1 MKVVPISCLLTML
14 KPLIRKVSSR
24 GLLQALWNLR
34 KGSLTALFGSEY
46 ELWPEA
52 GCRVS
57 GGRELGRA
65 VALQPPSL
73 PHLAS
78 HHTQEDSS
86 THMRGWEECSQQQR
100 WPWPTSA
107 LCPSPSPRPWSTRYP
122 APSSPCSSSSSS
134 SWASPTATASVLGN
148 SSRIMRG
155 NRRLWWSHFL
165 PAISRE
171 SQLESLLYW

>member
-1 MKVVPISCLLTML
+1 MVRWQLYLGVSISCDQR
-14 KPLIRKVSSR
+14 PGAGSPEGGSWAEQSPCSR
-24 GLLQALWNLR
+24 R
-34 KGSLTALFGSEY
+34 HCHT
-46 ELWPEA
+46 
-52 GCRVS
+52 
-57 GGRELGRA
+57 
-65 VALQPPSL
+65 
-73 PHLAS
+73 S

-107 LCPSPSPRPWSTRYP
+107 PCPSPSPRPWSTRYP

-155 NRRLWWSHFL
+155 NRGLWWSHFL